1 MPYLMDVHARLPA
14 PGERDPAAL
23 AFHQLDEALAVV
35 RLEDG
40 LILEANARFEDI
52 SGVLGGIVGRSS
64 FALGFWSDV
73 GGVETVRARLSE
85 TGSIGSFHAYLRTG
99 REPGRAIR
107 LTAYVLE
114 GAEVPCVLLRA
125 YGNTEEVDPRY
136 LKERE
141 EAERALEQALV
152 RERNATAL
160 LRAADRLKNTLLNTL
175 SHDVQNPLTSILG
188 LASMLQHDDMEL
200 SEDERLEVLAAIER
214 GGRKIKQLL
223 TDLVDLDRLESGV
236 LLLQRDRTDVAELI
250 GDLVLE
256 SEMLEERQVSVETSG
271 LHPVDVDPTALG
283 RILDNLLVNAAR
295 HTPAGTQL
303 WIRAEVTEEGL
314 LVIVEDKGSGVPDE
328 RKEVV
333 FEPFRRGHDSSAPG
347 TGVGL
352 SLVKRFAELHGG
364 RAWVEDRPGG
374 GASFRVL
381 LP

>member
-1 MPYLMDVHARLPA
+1 MDAHVRLPSST
-14 PGERDPAAL
+14 ERDLAAL
-23 AFHQLDEALAVV
+23 AFQQLDEPLAVV

-52 SGVLGGIVGRSS
+52 SGILGGIVGRSS

-73 GGVETVRARLSE
+73 GGVEAVRARLSE
-85 TGSIGSFHAYLRTG
+85 TGSIESFHAYLRAG

-107 LTAYVLE
+107 LSAHVLK
-114 GAEVPCVLLRA
+114 GVEVPYLLLRA
-125 YGNTEEVDPRY
+125 PGNKEEIDPRY
-136 LKERE
+136 LEVR
-141 EAERALEQALV
+141 EAEL
-152 RERNATAL
+152 RE
-160 LRAADRLKNTLLNTL
+160 ADRLKNTLLNTL
-175 SHDVQNPLTSILG
+175 SHDVRNPLTSILG
-188 LASMLQHDDMEL
+188 IASMLQRDDVEL
-200 SEDERLEVLAAIER
+200 SEDERLELLGTIER
-214 GGRKIKQLL
+214 SGRKIKQLL
-223 TDLVDLDRLESGV
+223 TDLLDLDRLENRA
-236 LLLQRDRTDVAELI
+236 LTLHREQTDVAELI

-256 SEMLEERQVSVETSG
+256 SEMLEERQVGVEASR
-271 LHPVDVDPTALG
+271 LDAVDVDPTALG

-295 HTPAGTQL
+295 HTPARTHL
-303 WIRAEVTEEGL
+303 WIRAEATEEGL
-314 LVIVEDKGSGVPDE
+314 LVAVEDEGPGVPDE

-333 FEPFRRGHDSSAPG
+333 FEPFRRGDDPSVPG